1 MKESKDS
8 LNRSLMVKFRV
19 TPDERKLLNE
29 VAESLGMDVSQYLR
43 ARALAG
49 GETLMITARDFRQST
64 DKIGEQ
70 IGKIGSNVNQFARYA
85 NTLYNS
91 NQVDPYVIGQFRQ
104 ELAAYK
110 DEIEK
115 LKAVF
120 TALLKSKKL

>member
-1 MKESKDS
+1 
-8 LNRSLMVKFRV
+8 MVKFRV
-19 TPDERKLLNE
+19 TPDEKRLLTE

-43 ARALAG
+43 ASALAG
-49 GETLMITARDFRQST
+49 GETLMVTARDFRQST
-64 DKIGEQ
+64 DKIGAE

-91 NQVDPYVIGQFRQ
+91 NQVDPYVIGRFRE

-110 DEIEK
+110 QEIEK

>member
-1 MKESKDS
+1 MKDSKDLS
-8 LNRSLMVKFRV
+8 NRSLIIKFRV
-19 TPDERKLLNE
+19 TPDEKKLLNE
-29 VAESLGMDVSQYLR
+29 VADSLGMDVSQYLR

-64 DKIGEQ
+64 DRIGEQ

-85 NTLYNS
+85 NTLFNS

-110 DEIEK
+110 EEMEK

-120 TALLKSKKL
+120 TSLLKSKKL